1 MPAVSG
7 QHFYCSHCGLQR
19 GDGIVRL
26 YSPTGSTNSMK
37 TLQTKRKKTQHRSY
51 IFYKMAVVFVL
62 ACNIAIALP
71 VLSGSNVILDSTV
84 MAAPD
89 PPAKDKD
96 APQKVVQPIGVAPVP
111 KECPKGQC
119 IINKYINPAINLVS
133 GLVGV
138 GVTVSI
144 VYAGIQ
150 YASSADNPQKVSAAR
165 QRITT
170 SIFVLVG
177 YFVFY
182 AFLNWVIPGG
192 TGAI

>member
-1 MPAVSG
+1 
-7 QHFYCSHCGLQR
+7 
-19 GDGIVRL
+19 
-26 YSPTGSTNSMK
+26 MK
-37 TLQTKRKKTQHRSY
+37 ILQTKHKKSQQRSY
-51 IFYKMAVVFVL
+51 AFYSVAAVLVL
-62 ACNIAIALP
+62 AFNIVIALP
-71 VLSGSNVILDSTV
+71 VLGGSNAIIGSTV

-89 PPAKDKD
+89 PPATDKD
-96 APQKVVQPIGVAPVP
+96 APQKVEQLKTVPVP

-119 IINKYINPAINLVS
+119 IIDKYINPAINLVS
-133 GLVGV
+133 ALVGV

-144 VYAGIQ
+144 IYAGIQ

-165 QRITT
+165 QRIVT

-192 TGAI
+192 TAAI